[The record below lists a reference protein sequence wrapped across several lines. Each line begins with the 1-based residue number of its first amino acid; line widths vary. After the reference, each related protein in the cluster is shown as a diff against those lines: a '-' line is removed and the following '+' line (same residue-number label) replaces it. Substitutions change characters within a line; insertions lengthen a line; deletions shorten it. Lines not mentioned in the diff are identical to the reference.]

1 MTVFYSPTR
10 SFQFLE
16 RVKVQLLEVEF
27 RGFLAL
33 NGLQVSNKLMVLW
46 LTVQVDLCAVQM

>member
-10 SFQFLE
+10 SFQLLE
-16 RVKVQLLEVEF
+16 CVKVQLLEVEF
-27 RGFLAL
+27 RGLLAL
-33 NGLQVSNKLMVLW
+33 DGLWVSNELIILW